1 VSTARRRPPAVEIR
15 EADPDQFEALGRLTV
30 DAYTGLAGF
39 DPGDGYLAE
48 LGDVA
53 RRAAL
58 ALVLVAVDHDQRVLG
73 GITYVPGPGP
83 YFEWEPHGRAGPP
96 ARGSAGPPARG
107 SAGIRM
113 LAVAPEAR
121 GAGVGT
127 ALVRACLARA
137 TAEGR
142 DRVWLHTTP
151 EMTDAHRI
159 YEREGFVRAPEAD
172 WRGEIRLWAYVL
184 ELGGRRER

>member
-1 VSTARRRPPAVEIR
+1 MSNVRRRPPVAVEIR
-15 EADPDQFEALGRLTV
+15 EADPGQFEELGRLTV
-30 DAYTGLAGF
+30 DAYAGLAGF
-39 DPGDGYLAE
+39 DPGEGYLAE

-53 RRAAL
+53 RRASL
-58 ALVLVAVDHDQRVLG
+58 AVVLVAVDLDRRLLG
-73 GITYVPGPGP
+73 GITYVAGPGP
-83 YFEWEPHGRAGPP
+83 YFEWEA
-96 ARGSAGPPARG
+96 AGSAGPPAPG
-107 SAGIRM
+107 SAGVRM

-127 ALVRACLARA
+127 ALVRACLTRAR
-137 TAEGR
+137 AEGR

-172 WRGEIRLWAYVL
+172 WTGAIRLWAYVL
-184 ELGGRRER
+184 ELGGRSTS

>member
-1 VSTARRRPPAVEIR
+1 MSTARRRPPAVAIR
-15 EADPDQFEALGRLTV
+15 EADPEQFQALGRLTV

-39 DPGDGYLAE
+39 DPGDSYLAE

-58 ALVLVAVDHDQRVLG
+58 AVVLIAVDHDQRLLG
-73 GITYVPGPGP
+73 GVTYVPGPGP
-83 YFEWEPHGRAGPP
+83 YFEWERH
-96 ARGSAGPPARG
+96 GSAGPPARG

-127 ALVRACLARA
+127 TLVRACLVRAR
-137 TAEGR
+137 AEGR

-172 WRGEIRLWAYVL
+172 WTGEIRLWAYVL
-184 ELGGRRER
+184 ELGGRREPVSS

>member
-1 VSTARRRPPAVEIR
+1 MTTDHHRPPVAAEIR
-15 EADPDQFEALGRLTV
+15 LVDPGELEELGRLTV
-30 DAYTGLAGF
+30 HAYTGLAGF
-39 DPGDGYLAE
+39 DPGEGYLAE
-48 LGDVA
+48 LGDTA
-53 RRAAL
+53 RRAA
-58 ALVLVAVDHDQRVLG
+58 AAVVLVAVDPHGRILG
-73 GITYVPGPGP
+73 GVTYVPGPGP
-83 YFEWEPHGRAGPP
+83 YFEWEDHDGGPGPP
-96 ARGSAGPPARG
+96 ATG

-137 TAEGR
+137 RADGR

-159 YEREGFVRAPEAD
+159 YEREGFVRAPQAD
-172 WRGEIRLWAYVL
+172 WTGALRLWAYVL
-184 ELGGRRER
+184 ELEGDRPRD